1 MNIHSIPHRS
11 TSPIACAIAT
21 LALLSTFGTAQA
33 AIFKDSQLE
42 SLQDAGQYAELEQL
56 AQASLRANAADAEA
70 NAALSLALTFVEPSD
85 GRRLEATMQLAQVF
99 LTDSKDL
106 PKAKGLYEGLL
117 RHEPTQAAGAYGLGR
132 VHAAIGQYD
141 QAIRVLEWAK
151 MKDGADHYPID
162 HRLGDAYL
170 AKGDKA
176 LARDAYERFISN
188 KRSKPA
194 NVESARSSL
203 AKLG

>member
-1 MNIHSIPHRS
+1 
-11 TSPIACAIAT
+11 
-21 LALLSTFGTAQA
+21 
-33 AIFKDSQLE
+33 
-42 SLQDAGQYAELEQL
+42 
-56 AQASLRANAADAEA
+56 
-70 NAALSLALTFVEPSD
+70 
-85 GRRLEATMQLAQVF
+85 
-99 LTDSKDL
+99 
-106 PKAKGLYEGLL
+106 
-117 RHEPTQAAGAYGLGR
+117 
-132 VHAAIGQYD
+132 
-141 QAIRVLEWAK
+141 